1 MKTRSRLGQSGN
13 AQCWTVKKRIS
24 VLYVF
29 CVKNFFLCAVYLHL
43 KGPTCGSS
51 AGKCCSA
58 SSCCAARQNYLPF
71 EGEAAPVRGD
81 KRQSNILLLLGMGI
95 FQYPVN
101 VLNASTPLKPF
112 LIQEYWAKCGKTT
125 LFCRLFHFYIRG
137 KIILGTWCFNCCEI
151 HSILITE
158 RRIRVTAMFV
168 HEHMMCYHLQLSF
181 QLEYDSLIL
190 FYIKKNP
197 KQNLQPSL
205 KKIIKCYSFLK
216 I

>member
-1 MKTRSRLGQSGN
+1 MCSLPS
-13 AQCWTVKKRIS
+13 
-24 VLYVF
+24 
-29 CVKNFFLCAVYLHL
+29 L
-43 KGPTCGSS
+43 KGSNVWIIS
-51 AGKCCSA
+51 WKMLFRIKLLCSEA
-58 SSCCAARQNYLPF
+58 ELPPLWRRGRACEGRQ
-71 EGEAAPVRGD
+71 A
-81 KRQSNILLLLGMGI
+81 SNILLLLGMGI

-205 KKIIKCYSFLK
+205 KKKS
-216 I
+216 